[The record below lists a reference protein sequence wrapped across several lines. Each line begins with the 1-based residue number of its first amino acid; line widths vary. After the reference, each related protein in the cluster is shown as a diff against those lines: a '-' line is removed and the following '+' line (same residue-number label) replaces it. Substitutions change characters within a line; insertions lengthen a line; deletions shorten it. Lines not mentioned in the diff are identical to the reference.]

1 MRFLPEQV
9 TAALVDHEL
18 AFKAAER
25 ALIVLSQAD
34 AHSFPV
40 VLGHGA
46 DVTNRFSVKSGSAQT
61 LTGLKVGS
69 YWPSNDALGLPRHS
83 STILLFDTARGR
95 IDAVIEGSM
104 MNAYRTSAADAVAVD
119 RLARRDAHHLAIFGA
134 GHQAFF
140 ECQAISRIRSLENIW
155 VINRTYDRSDSFA
168 ARLRAIGLPAKAA
181 LADEA
186 CAAADIIVTATGSR
200 APLFDAALVRPGT
213 HISCMGADGRGKQ
226 ELPTDLAARAELF
239 CDLPQQSIEIGEFQ
253 HISDRVRGGQITIT
267 ALGAVL
273 SGQHPGRQNDHA
285 ITIFDSSGTAIQD
298 LVIAEIIL
306 REAEQ
311 QGRVLIIP
319 S

>member
-9 TAALVDHEL
+9 TAELVNHEL
-18 AFKAAER
+18 AFQAAER
-25 ALIVLSQAD
+25 ALILLSEAD

-46 DVTNRFSVKSGSAQT
+46 DVTNRFSVKSASAQT

-69 YWPSNDALGLPRHS
+69 YWPNNDALGLPRHS
-83 STILLFDTARGR
+83 STILLFDISRGR

-104 MNAYRTSAADAVAVD
+104 MNAYRTSAANAVAVD
-119 RLARRDAHHLAIFGA
+119 RLARREARNLAIFGA

-140 ECQAISRIRSLENIW
+140 ECQAIARVRPLDNIF
-155 VINRTYDRSDSFA
+155 VINRTASRSDAFA
-168 ARLRAIGLPAKAA
+168 ARLRAVGLPAKAA
-181 LADEA
+181 SADEA
-186 CAAADIIVTATGSR
+186 CIKADIIVTATASR
-200 APLFDAALVRPGT
+200 APLFEAALVRPGT
-213 HISCMGADGRGKQ
+213 HISGMGADGRGKQ
-226 ELPTDLAARAELF
+226 ELPTELVAQASLF

-253 HISDRVRGGQITIT
+253 HISDHVRAGQIEIT

-273 SGQHPGRQNDHA
+273 SGQHPGRQNEHA

-306 REAEQ
+306 REAER
-311 QGRVLIIP
+311 QGRVLTIP